1 MRPTARLLPLNF
13 AAFGMFWGGWL
24 AALPD
29 LAAHY
34 GLSEGPLGA
43 LLTTGFA
50 IALPVMLASGR
61 LLDRWGA
68 AWGIGAPALLM
79 AAGLAI
85 VVALP
90 PLPILVVAVILIT
103 SGSGSYDVGING
115 VAMGH
120 PGWGR
125 PARLTLLHAS
135 FSAGGVVG
143 ALTAGTLI
151 GSSMPFTLVYVALVG
166 ALLAAAGMASRG
178 RWEVAATMG
187 TVPRGIAVAVLPL
200 AALAAVGFM
209 ASGSLETWSAI
220 YLREEL
226 GAGAFV
232 GALGPAAFHAAML
245 SGRLVGAA
253 VAGLLG
259 PRDTL
264 GVAGVGT
271 SAGMT
276 VALLVTLPVLA
287 IPGMAIAALGGS
299 FVLPVILS
307 LAAGRAGPFAGRAAS
322 YVFSLGYSGFLL
334 APTVVGLLSELGGL
348 RVGLLV
354 IPVAGGVIA
363 LASRSRITRP

>member
-1 MRPTARLLPLNF
+1 MRPTARLLPLSF

-29 LAAHY
+29 LAARY

-50 IALPVMLASGR
+50 IALPVMLAAGR

-68 AWGIGAPALLM
+68 RWGIGAPALLM

-85 VVALP
+85 VVAVP
-90 PLPILVVAVILIT
+90 PFPFLVVAVILIA

-120 PGWGR
+120 REWGR
-125 PARLTLLHAS
+125 PARLTMLHAS
-135 FSAGGVVG
+135 FSAGGVIG
-143 ALTAGTLI
+143 ALAAGALI
-151 GSSMPFTLVYVALVG
+151 GGGVPFTLVYVALMSV
-166 ALLAAAGMASRG
+166 LLSAAVMASRG
-178 RWEVAATMG
+178 HWEVAVAMG
-187 TVPRGIAVAVLPL
+187 AVPRRIAMSVLPL

-226 GAGAFV
+226 GGGAFV
-232 GALGPAAFHAAML
+232 GALGPAAFHAAVL

-253 VAGLLG
+253 VAGWLG
-259 PRDTL
+259 ARDTL
-264 GVAGVGT
+264 GLAGVAT

-276 VALLVTLPVLA
+276 VALVVSLPALA
-287 IPGMAIAALGGS
+287 IPGMAVAALGGS

-307 LAAGRAGPFAGRAAS
+307 LTAGRAGAFAGRAAS
-322 YVFSLGYSGFLL
+322 YVFSIGYTGFLV

-348 RVGLLV
+348 RVGLLL
-354 IPVAGGVIA
+354 IPVGGAVIA

>member
-1 MRPTARLLPLNF
+1 MRPTARPLPLNF

-34 GLSEGPLGA
+34 RLSEGPLGA

-68 AWGIGAPALLM
+68 TWGIGAPAVLM
-79 AAGLAI
+79 ATGLAI

-90 PLPILVVAVILIT
+90 PLPLLVVAVVLIT
-103 SGSGSYDVGING
+103 CGSGSYDVGING

-143 ALTAGTLI
+143 ALTAGTLL
-151 GSSMPFTLVYVALVG
+151 GTGMPFTVVYVALVV
-166 ALLAAAGMASRG
+166 ALLVAAGLASRG
-178 RWEVAATMG
+178 RWEGAAAVG
-187 TVPRGIAVAVLPL
+187 AVPRGVAAAVLPL

-209 ASGSLETWSAI
+209 ASGSLETWSAM

-253 VAGLLG
+253 VAGWLG

-264 GVAGVGT
+264 GVAGVAT

-276 VALLVTLPVLA
+276 VALLVTLPALA
-287 IPGMAIAALGGS
+287 IPGMAVAALGGS
-299 FVLPVILS
+299 FVLPVLLS
-307 LAAGRAGPFAGRAAS
+307 LAAGRAGAFAGRAAS
-322 YVFSLGYSGFLL
+322 YVFSLGYIGFLV
-334 APTVVGLLSELGGL
+334 APTTVGLLSEAGGL
-348 RVGLLV
+348 RAGLLV
-354 IPVAGGVIA
+354 IPVAGAIIA
-363 LASRSRITRP
+363 LASRTRVARA